1 MRLAGKALSECISG
15 GLFCVNDSLMYEPPV
30 SNWGKNVINSNMS
43 FQLKRVA
50 NESHQQLKR
59 RVRAESQKLYA
70 SEAWHKLWTCMWIEY
85 RKKNQPSTN
94 SPKLQN

>member
-1 MRLAGKALSECISG
+1 MTSQ
-15 GLFCVNDSLMYEPPV
+15 V
-30 SNWGKNVINSNMS
+30 
-43 FQLKRVA
+43 KRAA

-85 RKKNQPSTN
+85 GKKNHRASDRP
-94 SPKLQN
+94 